1 MLMSM
6 GEVIGVNPSII
17 PMRASR
23 TKTSTSCLFLR
34 ASRYRHPES
43 AFGSSPAVKFESPA
57 RSSSQA
63 AHGRRNHQSARAVK
77 EARK

>member
-6 GEVIGVNPSII
+6 GEVIGVNQSK
-17 PMRASR
+17 PMRSR
-23 TKTSTSCLFLR
+23 TKRAHLVLDFR

-43 AFGSSPAVKFESPA
+43 AFGSSPAVKFESLGQKL
-57 RSSSQA
+57 SSQA
-63 AHGRRNHQSARAVK
+63 AAHGRNHQSARAVK